1 MCRQRLE
8 PDQAVAAV
16 LGPDRLA
23 LVQERLQLEG
33 RQLSLVEP
41 MDVDAVMDMYIKR
54 GESLWCPGER
64 GLCFCMRRFSCFVA
78 HNVSGQASQAKGT
91 GTPTGA
97 GLGPQRRP
105 WLGTSWRGLACA
117 WAGLCAR

>member
-16 LGPDRLA
+16 LGPDQLA

-41 MDVDAVMDMYIKR
+41 MDVDAVMDMYI
-54 GESLWCPGER
+54 
-64 GLCFCMRRFSCFVA
+64 
-78 HNVSGQASQAKGT
+78 
-91 GTPTGA
+91 
-97 GLGPQRRP
+97 
-105 WLGTSWRGLACA
+105 
-117 WAGLCAR
+117 